1 MQDRACKHAKAICQ
15 EEEKAPLYYLR
26 SFRANN
32 KINLKAGF
40 ALMLSTALRLVGT
53 GQWIAMDNIEGEID
67 QTFCQTRLS
76 AFISK

>member
-1 MQDRACKHAKAICQ
+1 
-15 EEEKAPLYYLR
+15 
-26 SFRANN
+26 
-32 KINLKAGF
+32 
-40 ALMLSTALRLVGT
+40 MLSTALRLVGT